1 MLSLDAGRSREGRV
15 SPTLPLIAARKEIL
29 REHYALLTFANLL
42 TIITRGTEQSFLFLS
57 FQFFFLSLSLS
68 FANDSFERMKH
79 DLLTNRAARTSVRF
93 HDSFVGAPRSY
104 DFPLVFH
111 SLSKISSGTNVNS
124 KLRSIERNFRR
135 SYYSI
140 SRNSLSLSLSL
151 GYIMYIYIY
160 IYTHINI
167 L

>member
-1 MLSLDAGRSREGRV
+1 M
-15 SPTLPLIAARKEIL
+15 
-29 REHYALLTFANLL
+29 LTFANLL
-42 TIITRGTEQSFLFLS
+42 TIITRGTEQPFLFLS

-68 FANDSFERMKH
+68 PSFFLANDSFERMKH

-124 KLRSIERNFRR
+124 KLRSIERSFRR

-140 SRNSLSLSLSL
+140 SRDSLSLSLSFWVIL
-151 GYIMYIYIY
+151 CTYICIY